1 MTATVIRRAG
11 ASQSGKIH
19 YLANASVVD
28 GGAQVFDAY
37 IENDGGSAFVRLC
50 KTSPQG
56 VTVDMPPV
64 RGPENSKVDGVALV
78 QSGRDLHVRMT
89 SHVGDLNTML
99 SVEVLQGAC
108 IPYGASGPQL
118 AKEGAFVPTG
128 STPPPTPTPTLTV
141 EDIMAAMR
149 AEFGGSSN
157 DIRQGLEDKNKDAIK
172 ELNLWSG
179 SLQERGLDRYIMD
192 RVFQCLTTNWPDKFP
207 IPRKPEQ
214 PIQEADA

>member
-1 MTATVIRRAG
+1 MTATVIRRAQ

-37 IENDGGSAFVRLC
+37 IENDGGTAFVRLC
-50 KTSPQG
+50 KTSPAG

-64 RGPENSKVDGVALV
+64 RGPENSKVDGVALM

-118 AKEGAFVPTG
+118 AQGGAFVPAG
-128 STPPPTPTPTLTV
+128 GTPTVDPIDYNRIAQIVAGLLGIPATGHTLIGDLRPNVREVV
-141 EDIMAAMR
+141 EGL
-149 AEFGGSSN
+149 FNGGNGSAIVYQQLRNTSYS
-157 DIRQGLEDKNKDAIK
+157 GALDAIHAAGADGIPD
-172 ELNLWSG
+172 EPTSDDG
-179 SLQERGLDRYIMD
+179 S
-192 RVFQCLTTNWPDKFP
+192 
-207 IPRKPEQ
+207 
-214 PIQEADA
+214 